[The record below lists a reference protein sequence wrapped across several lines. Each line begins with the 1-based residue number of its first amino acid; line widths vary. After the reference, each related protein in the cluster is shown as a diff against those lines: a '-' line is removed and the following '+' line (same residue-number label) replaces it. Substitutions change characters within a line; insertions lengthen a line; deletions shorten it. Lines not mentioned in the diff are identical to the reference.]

1 MPGGD
6 WCEDEVE
13 GDPLGKKRGGMSQQ
27 FNEGGDILKKVE
39 MTFSLIALEEETGV
53 CHTVILILTKIQ

>member
-27 FNEGGDILKKVE
+27 FQVE
-39 MTFSLIALEEETGV
+39 MNFSLIPMEEETGV
-53 CHTVILILTKIQ
+53 CHTVILIITKVQ

>member
-27 FNEGGDILKKVE
+27 FQRRRRYLKEGRDDFFFDSVGRRDRCLSHSDIN
-39 MTFSLIALEEETGV
+39 TN
-53 CHTVILILTKIQ
+53 